1 MRTHAYLIRSERF
14 YDLEERLQQML
25 PAAPR
30 DQVLALIGEEH
41 VLKKIE
47 LMSGEWRLLFAINQP
62 YKPVVGGRKRHAR
75 MMAAPDQLT
84 GLVSGL
90 WKSELKDRWRPISF
104 GLSTLTLALPLASGL
119 VGVVILEE
127 SDDWLYQPP
136 VNEMSAIS
144 PEVFALLEPHYR
156 ELLEQ
161 EDYLG
166 LARLATDHA
175 DSIVEFSTTRWL
187 SLRQSCLDQ
196 NQKLAQVF
204 ERRLTPPGEY
214 DAIIKGLDDVIDP
227 EEQPSLD
234 SWLRVHGPRG
244 HHALYFRD
252 IRVER
257 LVQVS
262 KAS

>member
-1 MRTHAYLIRSERF
+1 MRSHAYLIRSERY
-14 YDLEERLQQML
+14 YDLEDRLEQML
-25 PAAPR
+25 PGSPR
-30 DQVLALIGEEH
+30 DQLLALIDEEH
-41 VLKKIE
+41 VLKRIE
-47 LMSGEWRLLFAINQP
+47 LTSGEWRLLFAINEP
-62 YKPVVGGRKRHAR
+62 YAPVVSGRKRFAR
-75 MMAAPDQLT
+75 MMVAPDQLT

-90 WKSELKDRWRPISF
+90 WRNELKDRWGPIAF

-119 VGVVILEE
+119 VGVVIVEE
-127 SDDWLYQPP
+127 SEDWLYQAP

-175 DSIVEFSTTRWL
+175 DSIVEFSPTRWL

-196 NQKLAQVF
+196 DPALAEVF
-204 ERRLTPPGEY
+204 ERRLTLPSEY
-214 DAIIKGLDDVIDP
+214 ERIIKGFDAVIDP

-234 SWLRVHGPRG
+234 SWLRVHAPRG
-244 HHALYFRD
+244 QYALYFRD

>member
-1 MRTHAYLIRSERF
+1 MRSHAYLIRSERF

-25 PAAPR
+25 PTTPR
-30 DQVLALIGEEH
+30 EQVLSLIGEEH
-41 VLKKIE
+41 VLQKIE
-47 LMSGEWRLLFAINQP
+47 LMSGEWRLLFAINRD
-62 YKPVVGGRKRHAR
+62 YKPVVGRRRFAR
-75 MMAAPDQLT
+75 MMVAPDQLT

-90 WKSELKDRWRPISF
+90 WKHELRDRWRAIAF

-127 SDDWLYQPP
+127 SEDWLYQAP

-144 PEVFALLEPHYR
+144 PEVFTLLEPHYR

-161 EDYLG
+161 EDYLS
-166 LARLATDHA
+166 LARLASDHA

-187 SLRQSCLDQ
+187 SLRQSCLELDPG
-196 NQKLAQVF
+196 LAEVF
-204 ERRLTPPGEY
+204 ERRLVGPEQY
-214 DAIIKGLDDVIDP
+214 EQIIQGLGNVIDP

-234 SWLRVHGPRG
+234 SWLRVHGPRKRC
-244 HHALYFRD
+244 ALYFRD

>member
-30 DQVLALIGEEH
+30 DQVLALLGEEH

-75 MMAAPDQLT
+75 MMVAPDQLT

-90 WKSELKDRWRPISF
+90 WKSELKDRWRPIAF

-127 SDDWLYQPP
+127 SEDWLYQPP

-161 EDYLG
+161 DAYLV

-204 ERRLTPPGEY
+204 ERRLTPPAEY
-214 DAIIKGLDDVIDP
+214 DEIIKGLDDVIDP

-244 HHALYFRD
+244 RHALYFRD

>member
-1 MRTHAYLIRSERF
+1 LRSHAYLIRSERF
-14 YDLEERLQQML
+14 YDLEDRLEKLL
-25 PAAPR
+25 PGAPR
-30 DQVLALIGEEH
+30 DQVLALLGEEH
-41 VLKKIE
+41 VLKRIE

-62 YKPVVGGRKRHAR
+62 YTPVVSGRKRFAR
-75 MMAAPDQLT
+75 MMVAPDQLT

-90 WKSELKDRWRPISF
+90 WKHELHDRWGPIAF

-119 VGVVILEE
+119 LGVVILEE
-127 SDDWLYQPP
+127 SEDWLYQPP

-144 PEVFALLEPHYR
+144 PEIFALLEPHYR
-156 ELLEQ
+156 ELLDQ

-175 DSIVEFSTTRWL
+175 DSIVEFSPTRWL

-196 NQKLAQVF
+196 NRDLAQIF
-204 ERRLTPPGEY
+204 ERRLTPPPEY
-214 DAIIKGLDDVIDP
+214 RGIIKGLDDVIDP

-244 HHALYFRD
+244 QYALYFRD